1 VDPALA
7 VRRRGRWRKRW
18 LYVAAFAEELM
29 VCAAR
34 VEVGPLGQT
43 FWAVLDRRSGEL
55 RERTR
60 IRLPARRTEVWGDR
74 GLVRI
79 ASSAARGELRIG
91 GAQAIEATVST
102 AEGLPVW
109 TRKAAGM
116 PVEVDLEL
124 DGRRIRLGARGV
136 TDETSGYHPRH
147 TVWSWSAG
155 VGAVRDGRQVAWNL
169 VEGVNDPPTGSERA
183 IWVDGEPFEPAPVA
197 FEGLAGIDFGDGA
210 RLAFAAEAER
220 RRDENWLVVRSRY
233 RQPFGRFTG
242 TLPGGLELEG
252 GLGVV
257 EQHDARW

>member
-1 VDPALA
+1 MRLA

-18 LYVAAFAEELM
+18 VYVAAFAEELM

-34 VEVGPLGQT
+34 VQVGPLGQT
-43 FWAVLDRRSGEL
+43 FWAALDRRSGEL

-60 IRLPARRTEVWGDR
+60 ARLPGRRAEVLVDR

-79 ASSAARGELRIG
+79 ASPVARGELRIG
-91 GAQAIEATVST
+91 AVRAIEVTVPT

-116 PVEVDLEL
+116 PVEVDLDL
-124 DGRRIRLGARGV
+124 GGRRIRLEGHGV

-155 VGAVRDGRQVAWNL
+155 VGAVRDGRRVAWNL

-183 IWVDGEPFEPAPVA
+183 IWLDGEPFEPAPVA
-197 FEGLAGIDFGDGA
+197 FAGLAGIDFADGA
-210 RLAFAAEAER
+210 RLDFAAEAER
-220 RRDENWLVVRSRY
+220 RRDENRLVLRSRY
-233 RQPFGRFTG
+233 RQPFGRFAG
-242 TLPGGLELEG
+242 ALPGGLELDH
-252 GLGVV
+252 GLGVM
-257 EQHDARW
+257 EYHDARW

>member
-1 VDPALA
+1 MQAA

-18 LYVAAFAEELM
+18 IYVAAFADEVM

-34 VEVGPLGQT
+34 VQVGPLGQT

-55 RERTR
+55 QERTR
-60 IRLPARRTEVWGDR
+60 VRVPGRRAEVWGDR

-79 ASSAARGELRIG
+79 AAPAARAELRIG
-91 GAQAIEATVST
+91 AARAIEVTVPT

-124 DGRRIRLGARGV
+124 GGRRARLEGRGV

-155 VGAVRDGRQVAWNL
+155 VGAVRDGRRVAWNL

-183 IWVDGEPFEPAPVA
+183 IWIDGEPLEPAPVA
-197 FEGLAGIDFGDGA
+197 FEGLAGIDFADGA

-220 RRDENWLVVRSRY
+220 RRDENRVLLRSRY
-233 RQPFGRFTG
+233 RQPFGRFAG
-242 TLPGGLELEG
+242 TLPGGLELDHA
-252 GLGVV
+252 LGVM
-257 EQHDARW
+257 EHHDVRW